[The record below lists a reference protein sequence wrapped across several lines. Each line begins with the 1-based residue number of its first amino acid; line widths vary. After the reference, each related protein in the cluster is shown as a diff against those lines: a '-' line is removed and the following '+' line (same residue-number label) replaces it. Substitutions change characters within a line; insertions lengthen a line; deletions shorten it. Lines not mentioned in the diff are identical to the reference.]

1 MSIIDNRLVSVI
13 IPAYNVE
20 QYVERCVYSVTKQT
34 YRNLEIILVDDGSTD
49 CTGIICDKLAK
60 EDNRISVIH
69 KTNGGLSD
77 ARNAGID
84 VSRGEYISFVDSDD
98 YIASDMLEHMM
109 NAMCETDISM
119 VVVGFWKQSGDAR
132 EYCGPTTERVVSSE
146 EALKDIYIG
155 HEIYPASWNKLY
167 RRALFNNN
175 RFAVGM
181 INEDSEIITKLLME
195 CNRVAL
201 VSKPLYIYMIR
212 EGSITQSSFSS
223 KDYNGIKAYRTAV
236 DVCKKRKKSLLP
248 YARYYETSRIYNTYI
263 ELVTSDEKMIKY
275 RFLLRVNLFVRTIA
289 CLLSTGLWEQFRI
302 EMMIYLLSSLIG
314 YPATQRILSS
324 RRKYLAD

>member
-1 MSIIDNRLVSVI
+1 MSIIDNRMVSVI

-181 INEDSEIITKLLME
+181 INEDSEIITKLLTE

-263 ELVTSDEKMIKY
+263 ELVTSDERMIKY

-289 CLLSTGLWEQFRI
+289 CLLSTGLWKQFRI

>member
-1 MSIIDNRLVSVI
+1 MFI
-13 IPAYNVE
+13 
-20 QYVERCVYSVTKQT
+20 
-34 YRNLEIILVDDGSTD
+34 
-49 CTGIICDKLAK
+49 
-60 EDNRISVIH
+60 
-69 KTNGGLSD
+69 
-77 ARNAGID
+77 
-84 VSRGEYISFVDSDD
+84 DSDD

-263 ELVTSDEKMIKY
+263 ELVTSDERMIKY

-289 CLLSTGLWEQFRI
+289 CLLSTGLWKQFRI

>member
-1 MSIIDNRLVSVI
+1 MSIIDNRMVSVI

-263 ELVTSDEKMIKY
+263 ELVTSDERMIKY

-289 CLLSTGLWEQFRI
+289 CLLSTGLWKQFRI

-314 YPATQRILSS
+314 YSATQRILSS

>member
-1 MSIIDNRLVSVI
+1 MSIIDNRMVSVI

-181 INEDSEIITKLLME
+181 INEDSEIITKLLVE
-195 CNRVAL
+195 CKRVAL

-263 ELVTSDEKMIKY
+263 ELVTSDERMIKY

-314 YPATQRILSS
+314 YSATQRILSS

>member
-1 MSIIDNRLVSVI
+1 MSIIDNRMVSVI

-236 DVCKKRKKSLLP
+236 NVCKKRKKSLLP
-248 YARYYETSRIYNTYI
+248 YARYYETSRIYNTYR
-263 ELVTSDEKMIKY
+263 ELVASDERMIKY

-289 CLLSTGLWEQFRI
+289 CLLSTGLWKQFRI

>member
-1 MSIIDNRLVSVI
+1 MSIIDNRMVSVI

-98 YIASDMLEHMM
+98 YITSDMLEHMM

-181 INEDSEIITKLLME
+181 INEDSEIITKLLVE
-195 CNRVAL
+195 CKRVAL

-263 ELVTSDEKMIKY
+263 ELVTSDERMIKY

-302 EMMIYLLSSLIG
+302 EMMIYLLSSLFG
-314 YPATQRILSS
+314 YSATQIILSS

>member
-1 MSIIDNRLVSVI
+1 MSIIDNRMVSVI

-60 EDNRISVIH
+60 EDNRVSVIH

-263 ELVTSDEKMIKY
+263 ELVTSDERMIKY

-289 CLLSTGLWEQFRI
+289 CLLSAGLWEQFRI
-302 EMMIYLLSSLIG
+302 EMMIYLLSSLFG
-314 YPATQRILSS
+314 YSATQIILSS

>member
-1 MSIIDNRLVSVI
+1 MSIIDNRMVSVI

-60 EDNRISVIH
+60 KDNRISVIH

-132 EYCGPTTERVVSSE
+132 EYCGPNTERVVSSE

-263 ELVTSDEKMIKY
+263 ELVTSDERLIKY

-314 YPATQRILSS
+314 YSATQRILSS

>member
-1 MSIIDNRLVSVI
+1 MSIIDNRMVSVI

-60 EDNRISVIH
+60 EDNRILVIH

-263 ELVTSDEKMIKY
+263 ELVTSDERMIKY

>member
-1 MSIIDNRLVSVI
+1 MSIIDNRMVSVI

-132 EYCGPTTERVVSSE
+132 EYCGPNTERVVSSE

-236 DVCKKRKKSLLP
+236 NVCKKRKKSLLP
-248 YARYYETSRIYNTYI
+248 YARYYETSRIYNTYR
-263 ELVTSDEKMIKY
+263 ELVASDERMIKY

>member
-236 DVCKKRKKSLLP
+236 NVCKKRKKSLLP

-263 ELVTSDEKMIKY
+263 ELVTSDERMIKY

-314 YPATQRILSS
+314 YSATQRILSS

>member
-1 MSIIDNRLVSVI
+1 MSIIDNRMVSVI

-98 YIASDMLEHMM
+98 YITSDMLEHMM

-146 EALKDIYIG
+146 EALKNIYIG

-167 RRALFNNN
+167 RRALFTNN

-263 ELVTSDEKMIKY
+263 ELVTSDERMIKY

>member
-1 MSIIDNRLVSVI
+1 MSIIDNRMVSVI

-263 ELVTSDEKMIKY
+263 ELVTSDERMIKY

-302 EMMIYLLSSLIG
+302 EMIIYLLSSLIG

>member
-1 MSIIDNRLVSVI
+1 MSIIDNRMVSVI

-236 DVCKKRKKSLLP
+236 NVCKKRKKSLLP
-248 YARYYETSRIYNTYI
+248 YARYYETSRIYNTYR
-263 ELVTSDEKMIKY
+263 ELVASDERMIKY

>member
-1 MSIIDNRLVSVI
+1 MSIIDNRMVSVI

-20 QYVERCVYSVTKQT
+20 QHVERCVYSVTKQT

-60 EDNRISVIH
+60 KDNRISVIH

-77 ARNAGID
+77 VRNAGID

-236 DVCKKRKKSLLP
+236 AVCKKRKKSLLP

-263 ELVTSDEKMIKY
+263 ELVTSDERMIKY

>member
-1 MSIIDNRLVSVI
+1 MSIIDNRMVSVI

-201 VSKPLYIYMIR
+201 VSKPLYIYIIR

>member
-1 MSIIDNRLVSVI
+1 MSIIDNRMVSVI

-98 YIASDMLEHMM
+98 YIASDMIEHMM

-146 EALKDIYIG
+146 EALKNIYIG

-201 VSKPLYIYMIR
+201 VSKPLYIYIIR

-263 ELVTSDEKMIKY
+263 ELVTSDERMIKY

>member
-1 MSIIDNRLVSVI
+1 MSIIDNRMVSVI

-248 YARYYETSRIYNTYI
+248 YARYYETSRIYNTYR
-263 ELVTSDEKMIKY
+263 ELVASDERMIKY

-314 YPATQRILSS
+314 YSATQRILSS

>member
-1 MSIIDNRLVSVI
+1 MSIIDNRMVSVI

-20 QYVERCVYSVTKQT
+20 QYVERCVYSVIQQT
-34 YRNLEIILVDDGSTD
+34 YRNMEIILVDDGSTD
-49 CTGIICDKLAK
+49 STGIICDRLAK

-69 KTNGGLSD
+69 KANGGLSD
-77 ARNAGID
+77 ARNAGLD
-84 VSRGEYISFVDSDD
+84 ASRGEYISFVDSDD
-98 YIASDMLEHMM
+98 YIATDMIEHMM
-109 NAMCETDISM
+109 RAMCEEDISM
-119 VVVGFWKQSGDAR
+119 VVAGFWKQNGDVR
-132 EYCGPTTERVVSSE
+132 TYCGPTTDRIVSSE
-146 EALKDIYIG
+146 EALIDIYVG
-155 HEIYPASWNKLY
+155 HEIYPSSCNKLY
-167 RRALFNNN
+167 RRELFDNN

-181 INEDSEIITKLLME
+181 INEDSEIITKLLTE

-236 DVCKKRKKSLLP
+236 NVCRIKKKSLLP
-248 YARYYETSRIYNTYI
+248 FARYYEASRIYNTYI
-263 ELVTSDEKMIKY
+263 ELVTSDERMIKY

-289 CLLSTGLWEQFRI
+289 CLLSTGLWEQFRS

-314 YPATQRILSS
+314 YSATQRILSS

>member
-1 MSIIDNRLVSVI
+1 MSIIDNRMVSVI

-20 QYVERCVYSVTKQT
+20 QYVERCVYSVIQQT
-34 YRNLEIILVDDGSTD
+34 YRNMEIILVDDGSTD
-49 CTGIICDKLAK
+49 STGSICDRLAA

-69 KTNGGLSD
+69 KANGGLSD
-77 ARNAGID
+77 ARNAGLD
-84 VSRGEYISFVDSDD
+84 ASRGEYISFVDSDD
-98 YIASDMLEHMM
+98 YIATDMIERMM
-109 NAMCETDISM
+109 HAMCEEAISM
-119 VVVGFWKQSGDAR
+119 VVVGFRKQSGDACT
-132 EYCGPTTERVVSSE
+132 YCGPNFDRIISSE
-146 EALKDIYIG
+146 EALMDIYVG
-155 HEIYPASWNKLY
+155 HEIYSASWNKLY
-167 RRALFNNN
+167 RRELFDNN

-181 INEDSEIITKLLME
+181 INEDSEIITKLLVE
-195 CNRVAL
+195 CKRVAL
-201 VSKPLYIYMIR
+201 VSKPLYFYMIR

-236 DVCKKRKKSLLP
+236 NVCKTRKRPLLP
-248 YARYYETSRIYNTYI
+248 YARYYEASRIYNTYI
-263 ELVTSDEKMIKY
+263 ELVISDVRMIKY

-314 YPATQRILSS
+314 YSATQRILSS

>member
-263 ELVTSDEKMIKY
+263 ELVTSDERMIKY

-302 EMMIYLLSSLIG
+302 EMIIYLLSSLIG

>member
-1 MSIIDNRLVSVI
+1 MSIIDNRMVSVI

-236 DVCKKRKKSLLP
+236 AVCKKRKKSLLP

-263 ELVTSDEKMIKY
+263 ELVTSDERMIKY

>member
-1 MSIIDNRLVSVI
+1 MSIIDNRMVSVI

-132 EYCGPTTERVVSSE
+132 EYCGPTTERIVSSE

-263 ELVTSDEKMIKY
+263 ELVTSDERMIKY

>member
-1 MSIIDNRLVSVI
+1 MSIIDNRMVSVI

-98 YIASDMLEHMM
+98 YIATDMIEHMVH
-109 NAMCETDISM
+109 AMSEEAISM
-119 VVVGFWKQSGDAR
+119 VVVGFCKKNGDAGK
-132 EYCGPTTERVVSSE
+132 YCGPTTERVVSSE

-263 ELVTSDEKMIKY
+263 ELVTSDERMIKY

-314 YPATQRILSS
+314 YSATQRILSS

>member
-1 MSIIDNRLVSVI
+1 MSIIDNRMVSVI

-201 VSKPLYIYMIR
+201 VSKPLYIYIIR

-314 YPATQRILSS
+314 YPATQRILLS
-324 RRKYLAD
+324 LIHI

>member
-1 MSIIDNRLVSVI
+1 MSIIDNRMVSVI

-263 ELVTSDEKMIKY
+263 ELVTSDERMIKY

-289 CLLSTGLWEQFRI
+289 CLLSTGLWEQFRS

-314 YPATQRILSS
+314 YSATQRILSS

>member
-1 MSIIDNRLVSVI
+1 MSIIDNRMVSVI

-248 YARYYETSRIYNTYI
+248 YARYYETSRIYNTYS
-263 ELVTSDEKMIKY
+263 ELVTSDERMIKY

-302 EMMIYLLSSLIG
+302 EMMIYLLSSLFG
-314 YPATQRILSS
+314 YSATQIILSS

>member
-1 MSIIDNRLVSVI
+1 MSIIDNRMVSVI

-236 DVCKKRKKSLLP
+236 NVCKKRKKSLLP
-248 YARYYETSRIYNTYI
+248 YARYYETSRIYNTYR
-263 ELVTSDEKMIKY
+263 ELVASDERMIKY

-314 YPATQRILSS
+314 YSATQRILSS

>member
-1 MSIIDNRLVSVI
+1 MSIIDNRMVSVI

-223 KDYNGIKAYRTAV
+223 KDYNGTKAYRTAV
-236 DVCKKRKKSLLP
+236 NVCKKRKKSLLP

-263 ELVTSDEKMIKY
+263 ELVTSDERMIKY

-289 CLLSTGLWEQFRI
+289 CLLSTGLWKQFRI

>member
-1 MSIIDNRLVSVI
+1 MSIIDNRMVSVI

-263 ELVTSDEKMIKY
+263 ELVTSDERMIKY

-314 YPATQRILSS
+314 YSATQRILSS

>member
-1 MSIIDNRLVSVI
+1 MSIIDNRMVSVI

-119 VVVGFWKQSGDAR
+119 VVVGFWKQSGYAR
-132 EYCGPTTERVVSSE
+132 EYCGPTNERVVSSE

-181 INEDSEIITKLLME
+181 INEDSEIITKLLTE

-263 ELVTSDEKMIKY
+263 ELVTSDERMIKY

>member
-1 MSIIDNRLVSVI
+1 MSIIDNRMVSVI

-49 CTGIICDKLAK
+49 CTGIICDKLAN

-119 VVVGFWKQSGDAR
+119 VVVGFWKQFGDAR

-167 RRALFNNN
+167 RRALFINN

-263 ELVTSDEKMIKY
+263 ELVTSDERMIKY

-289 CLLSTGLWEQFRI
+289 CLLSTVLWEQFRI

-324 RRKYLAD
+324 RRKYLDD

>member
-1 MSIIDNRLVSVI
+1 MSIIDNRMVSVI

>member
-1 MSIIDNRLVSVI
+1 MSIIDNRMVSVI

-263 ELVTSDEKMIKY
+263 ELVTSDERMIKY

>member
-1 MSIIDNRLVSVI
+1 MSIIDNRMVSVI

-248 YARYYETSRIYNTYI
+248 YARYYETSRIYNTYR
-263 ELVTSDEKMIKY
+263 ELVASDERMIKY

>member
-1 MSIIDNRLVSVI
+1 MSIIDNRMVSVI

-146 EALKDIYIG
+146 EALKNIYIG

-263 ELVTSDEKMIKY
+263 ELVTSDERMIKY

-314 YPATQRILSS
+314 YSATQRILSS

>member
-1 MSIIDNRLVSVI
+1 MSIIDNRMVSVI

-146 EALKDIYIG
+146 EALKNIYIG

-263 ELVTSDEKMIKY
+263 ELVTSDERMIKY

>member
-1 MSIIDNRLVSVI
+1 MSIIDNRMVSVI

-84 VSRGEYISFVDSDD
+84 VSRGEFISFVDSDD

-263 ELVTSDEKMIKY
+263 ELVTSDERMIKY

>member
-1 MSIIDNRLVSVI
+1 MSIIDNRMVSVI

-175 RFAVGM
+175 RFAVEM

-263 ELVTSDEKMIKY
+263 ELVTSDERMIKY